1 RYLQKIIQLSFK
13 LPRPE
18 AFDLRNEFRQR
29 AEALYQQINNQP
41 PDSGMVRDLIAVTD
55 TYGAALSTPREI
67 HQAIN
72 SLIFLYPGMRDFV
85 YFPDLCLLQ
94 LIRVT
99 NPALY
104 DWTEHYL
111 TERSVIETGQGMLS
125 DGEKADFREG
135 LIRCMKTFRASNAD
149 SFLTLADWI
158 PGISGHNDEY
168 LNLFEPVS
176 EDFRHIQTTGKRLS
190 SLTHWRYYFAFS

>member
-1 RYLQKIIQLSFK
+1 RAVADLPRFTHILCYDRQIITHAVEHALNIEDGSRYLQKIIQLSFK

-135 LIRCMKTFRASNAD
+135 LIRC
-149 SFLTLADWI
+149 
-158 PGISGHNDEY
+158 
-168 LNLFEPVS
+168 
-176 EDFRHIQTTGKRLS
+176 
-190 SLTHWRYYFAFS
+190 